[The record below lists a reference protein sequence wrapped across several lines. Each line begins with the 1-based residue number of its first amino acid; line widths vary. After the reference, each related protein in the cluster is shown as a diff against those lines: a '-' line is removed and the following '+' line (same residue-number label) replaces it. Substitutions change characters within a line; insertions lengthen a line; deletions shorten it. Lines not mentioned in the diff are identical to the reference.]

1 MCPSFPE
8 SNMLIFGIQ
17 HFRKLSTK
25 KIIFFKK
32 IHVFLPLAN
41 CVEIGSS
48 FFLFIQYTKNLP
60 LYLKQTPFIQ
70 KRLFILISLHHSSLF
85 FFPICPILSTYTF
98 VHCMFDHCVL
108 SYHFDN
114 FNNRNRNSIQNWI
127 FRWSCMDIS
136 VLLVFDLKNIVANIS
151 SFPTLSCMYL
161 GNLWDPLLG
170 AQGTFSPFCLWSATV
185 RAILKSRTMH

>member
-32 IHVFLPLAN
+32 IHAFLPLAN

-70 KRLFILISLHHSSLF
+70 KRLFILISLHHSSHF
-85 FFPICPILSTYTF
+85 FFLSVPYLAHTPLYIACLIIVFLVIT
-98 VHCMFDHCVL
+98 L
-108 SYHFDN
+108 II
-114 FNNRNRNSIQNWI
+114 SITVTETPSKI
-127 FRWSCMDIS
+127 GFSDG
-136 VLLVFDLKNIVANIS
+136 LVW
-151 SFPTLSCMYL
+151 T
-161 GNLWDPLLG
+161 
-170 AQGTFSPFCLWSATV
+170 
-185 RAILKSRTMH
+185 

>member
-32 IHVFLPLAN
+32 IHAFLPLAN

-60 LYLKQTPFIQ
+60 LYLKKNTFYTKEIIHTYLSP
-70 KRLFILISLHHSSLF
+70 SLLTF
-85 FFPICPILSTYTF
+85 LFPICPILSTYTF
-98 VHCMFDHCVL
+98 AHCMFDHCVL

-114 FNNRNRNSIQNWI
+114 FNNHNRNPIQNWI
-127 FRWSCMDIS
+127 FRWSCMDMS

-151 SFPTLSCMYL
+151 SFPTLSYMYL
-161 GNLWDPLLG
+161 GNL
-170 AQGTFSPFCLWSATV
+170 
-185 RAILKSRTMH
+185 